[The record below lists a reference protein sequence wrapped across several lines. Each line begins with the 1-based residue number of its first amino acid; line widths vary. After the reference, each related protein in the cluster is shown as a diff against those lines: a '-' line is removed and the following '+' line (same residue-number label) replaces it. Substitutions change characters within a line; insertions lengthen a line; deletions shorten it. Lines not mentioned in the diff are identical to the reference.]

1 MDELAIPE
9 FLRMTDEERARA
21 WDGRKIKKMTRTPFK
36 FTRNEDAQTKA
47 FRKEL
52 EKKAEAKKRERFAML
67 RARAAEQKKAAA
79 R

>member
-21 WDGRKIKKMTRTPFK
+21 WDGRKIKKMKRTPFK

-47 FRKEL
+47 FRK
-52 EKKAEAKKRERFAML
+52 
-67 RARAAEQKKAAA
+67 
-79 R
+79 